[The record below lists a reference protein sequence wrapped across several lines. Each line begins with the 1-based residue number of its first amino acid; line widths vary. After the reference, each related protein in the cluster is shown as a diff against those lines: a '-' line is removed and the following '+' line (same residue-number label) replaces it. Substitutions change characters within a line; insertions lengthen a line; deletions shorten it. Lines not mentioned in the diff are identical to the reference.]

1 MAIDKPDP
9 KGQAF
14 GATFAAFGIDGIPS
28 CAVIDGA
35 GRVAYRGQ
43 LTVTRGGG
51 SGPNKMSKVKDDDSD
66 NPFETGDDDGDKG
79 AAKKGKSSKVVAGK
93 SGDKETSAGKPSEV
107 AWTNKITKMKKIPD
121 EEITGTIDGIKFTLD
136 KASLSGGRLLL
147 QKTPGF
153 RQIFSEAELDIVL
166 WTKPNEDVSGKKY
179 VVNGRAGAG
188 APQVTVQAMRKGDRL
203 PNTQM
208 HSDFCMILEFGDY
221 DAELRVQPGKI
232 YICLPDRAKS
242 FLAGTFEASVE

>member
-1 MAIDKPDP
+1 
-9 KGQAF
+9 
-14 GATFAAFGIDGIPS
+14 
-28 CAVIDGA
+28 
-35 GRVAYRGQ
+35 
-43 LTVTRGGG
+43 
-51 SGPNKMSKVKDDDSD
+51 MSKIKDDESKDPAD
-66 NPFETGDDDGDKG
+66 AEDENDGKEV
-79 AAKKGKSSKVVAGK
+79 AKKGKSSKAVAGK
-93 SGDKETSAGKPSEV
+93 SGDKEASSAKPSEV

-121 EEITGTIDGIKFTLD
+121 EEVTGTIDGIKFTLD
-136 KASLSGGRLLL
+136 KASLTGGRLLL
-147 QKTPGF
+147 QKNPGF

-166 WTKPNEDVSGKKY
+166 WISPNEDVSGKKY

-188 APQVTVQAMRKGDRL
+188 APQVSAHAMRKGDRL